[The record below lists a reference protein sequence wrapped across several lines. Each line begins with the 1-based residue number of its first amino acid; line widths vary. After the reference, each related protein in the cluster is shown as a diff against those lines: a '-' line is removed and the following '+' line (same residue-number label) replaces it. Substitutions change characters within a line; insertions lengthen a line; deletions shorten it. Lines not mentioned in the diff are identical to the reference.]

1 MVSASGNSF
10 GEKKKEQGKDKL
22 KPILFLIIQLKLLF
36 VLQLMTLHNNLGNCT
51 INFCTLRGKVA
62 E

>member
-1 MVSASGNSF
+1 MGCTTDDECLFIVVL
-10 GEKKKEQGKDKL
+10 KKYANKY
-22 KPILFLIIQLKLLF
+22 
-36 VLQLMTLHNNLGNCT
+36 T